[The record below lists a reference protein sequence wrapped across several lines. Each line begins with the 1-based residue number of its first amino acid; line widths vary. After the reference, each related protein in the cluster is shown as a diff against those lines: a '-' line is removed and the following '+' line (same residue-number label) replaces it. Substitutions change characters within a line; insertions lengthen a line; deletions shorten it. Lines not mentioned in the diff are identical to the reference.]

1 METIISL
8 KNSHVSP
15 ETRSP
20 EDQRRTLNY
29 FLPLRPEPGD
39 PTYRNRDGRRILKRD
54 KIKLLVFHIVYFFWV
69 VSGEERR

>member
-39 PTYRNRDGRRILKRD
+39 PKV
-54 KIKLLVFHIVYFFWV
+54 LLTVTVTV
-69 VSGEERR
+69 VEF